1 MKKNYKYFIGYW
13 YNDPKVKPWYVV
25 LPKTSAYVKNY
36 DGQTK
41 GVFLIENDDFL
52 EQCNTIW
59 DKVNSDLKNEFDS
72 KPICNKE
79 FLKTKM
85 KFHGDEVT
93 DFYDK
98 EIPKVDTNQT
108 CLYFLALISL
118 DHQER

>member
-1 MKKNYKYFIGYW
+1 
-13 YNDPKVKPWYVV
+13 
-25 LPKTSAYVKNY
+25 
-36 DGQTK
+36 
-41 GVFLIENDDFL
+41 
-52 EQCNTIW
+52 
-59 DKVNSDLKNEFDS
+59 
-72 KPICNKE
+72 
-79 FLKTKM
+79 M

>member
-1 MKKNYKYFIGYW
+1 M
-13 YNDPKVKPWYVV
+13 
-25 LPKTSAYVKNY
+25 
-36 DGQTK
+36 
-41 GVFLIENDDFL
+41 IENDDFL

-59 DKVNSDLKNEFDS
+59 DKVNSDLKKEFDS

-98 EIPKVDTNQT
+98 KIPKVDTNQT

-118 DHQER
+118 DHQERWQLLATSVFKRVK